1 MNHRLKVTAIGNSAG
16 IVLPKEVLV
25 RMRIEKG
32 DELSVTETPRGIE
45 LTPSDREFE
54 EQMAVA
60 RKVMK
65 KYRAALRELAK

>member
-1 MNHRLKVTAIGNSAG
+1 
-16 IVLPKEVLV
+16 
-25 RMRIEKG
+25 MRIEKG
-32 DELSVTETPRGIE
+32 DELSLTETARGIE